1 MGDIEFLS
9 SGANEE
15 PDEFR
20 DESSNTEDS
29 RVSEISLLESSTI
42 MPSILVEEKNDRSKV
57 AEQITEMRETLKQ
70 AINACERAGGGHC
83 GCALA
88 VYSNFACA
96 CGPCQFLT
104 QAG

>member
-42 MPSILVEEKNDRSKV
+42 MPSILVDEKNDRSKV
-57 AEQITEMRETLKQ
+57 AE
-70 AINACERAGGGHC
+70 
-83 GCALA
+83 
-88 VYSNFACA
+88 
-96 CGPCQFLT
+96 
-104 QAG
+104 